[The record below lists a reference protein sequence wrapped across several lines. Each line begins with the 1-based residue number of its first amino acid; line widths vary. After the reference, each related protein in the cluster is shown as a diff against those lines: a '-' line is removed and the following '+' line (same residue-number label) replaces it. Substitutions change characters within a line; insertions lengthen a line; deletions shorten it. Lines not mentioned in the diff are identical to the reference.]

1 MFRAVLIFIS
11 ALGLSMPAVAQ
22 DQESKLPDNTID
34 CKQFKKTGPREW
46 REVGT
51 AVFDLGRIRDINL
64 TDQPVTP
71 GYFKFGG
78 IEFYSVLEGKCGPAG
93 YVIQGKK
100 DQGRGDYDGA
110 LANFNQ
116 AIQLDPKLAE
126 AYENRGSVYDS
137 KGDHARAIAD
147 YDEALKLNPKLESAT
162 DHRAILQEKLAKSAA
177 ANTPSEPQVSL
188 QEASAPPKEA
198 ADAGRETSKSVQIPE
213 QASQEQA
220 PKQASPEGAPEKAI
234 QEQPPEQTSQEQ
246 ASKQANPEKAP
257 EQAIQEQAPEQASQE
272 QAPEQAGQE
281 QAPKE
286 ASQEQAPEQARQEQA
301 VPTLENKN
309 VSLKIQSEESP
320 CRARKLVYAANGASD
335 ADGGESVFEIIFEGE
350 GTEQSRVATGSE
362 FIFRESRNNKNSM
375 GLQRNIYT
383 KSKIWIF

>member
-34 CKQFKKTGPREW
+34 CKQFKRTGPREW

-51 AVFDLGRIRDINL
+51 AVFDLGKVRDINL

-78 IEFYSVLEGKCGPAG
+78 IELYSVLEGKCAPAG

-100 DQGRGDYDGA
+100 DQDRGDYDSA

-147 YDEALKLNPKLESAT
+147 YDEALKLNPKLDSAT
-162 DHRAILQEKLAKSAA
+162 SRRAASQEKLAQTSA
-177 ANTPSEPQVSL
+177 ANTPSEPQLSL

-198 ADAGRETSKSVQIPE
+198 ADASRETSKSVQIPE
-213 QASQEQA
+213 VTSQEQAPKRASPEQAPEQTSQEQA
-220 PKQASPEGAPEKAI
+220 PKQAS
-234 QEQPPEQTSQEQ
+234 QEE
-246 ASKQANPEKAP
+246 AP
-257 EQAIQEQAPEQASQE
+257 EQAIQEQAPEQASQG
-272 QAPEQAGQE
+272 QALEQAGQE

-301 VPTLENKN
+301 VPTSENKN
-309 VSLKIQSEESP
+309 VSLKIQSEDSP

-350 GTEQSRVATGSE
+350 GTQQSRVAAGSE
-362 FIFRESRNNKNSM
+362 FIVRESRDNKTSM

-383 KSKIWIF
+383 KSKIWIFSICAK